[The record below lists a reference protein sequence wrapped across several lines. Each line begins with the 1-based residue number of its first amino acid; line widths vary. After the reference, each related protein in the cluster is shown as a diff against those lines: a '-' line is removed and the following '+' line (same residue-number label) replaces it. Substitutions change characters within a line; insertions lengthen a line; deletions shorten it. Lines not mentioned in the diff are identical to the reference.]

1 MTNTIGI
8 IGLGN
13 MGGAI
18 STNLVKSGFAVAG
31 FDIDAGM
38 IARAQSNG
46 VDVKFSAT
54 EVANLAKIII
64 LSLASPAALHAV
76 TTELAEAG
84 NKEAILVE
92 TGTLTIDDKEAARDR
107 LAAAGITLLDC
118 PLSGTG
124 HQARTGDLVVFTS
137 GDEDAVNKCMPMF
150 AGFSRSQKYCGEFG
164 NGIRMKIVANHLI
177 AVHNTATAE
186 AMVLGMKADL
196 DPNLVFDVIS
206 ESAGTSRMFEVRGK
220 LMADSN
226 WDDVGAT
233 NLLFKKDL
241 DVITNYAA
249 EIGCPVPLFS
259 LAAQPFRAAMSRG
272 LEQRDTASV
281 CLLLEEAAGI
291 DRDNWPPDAKKK

>member
-1 MTNTIGI
+1 
-8 IGLGN
+8 
-13 MGGAI
+13 
-18 STNLVKSGFAVAG
+18 
-31 FDIDAGM
+31 
-38 IARAQSNG
+38 
-46 VDVKFSAT
+46 
-54 EVANLAKIII
+54 
-64 LSLASPAALHAV
+64 V
-76 TTELAEAG
+76 TTEFAEVG
-84 NKEAILVE
+84 DKDTILVE
-92 TGTLTIDDKEAARDR
+92 TGTLTIEDKEAARDR

-137 GDEDAVNKCMPMF
+137 GDEEVVNKCLPMF

-164 NGIRMKIVANHLI
+164 NGIRMKFVANHLI

-186 AMVLGMKADL
+186 AMVLGMKSNL
-196 DPNLVFDVIS
+196 DQNLVYDVVS
-206 ESAGTSRMFEVRGK
+206 ESSGTSRMFEIRGK

-226 WDDVGAT
+226 WYDVSAT

-249 EIGCPVPLFS
+249 DIGCPVPLFS

-291 DRDNWPPDAKKK
+291 DRDNWPPEANKKK

>member
-1 MTNTIGI
+1 MTSTIGI

-18 STNLVKSGFAVAG
+18 STNLVKAGFAVAG
-31 FDIDAGM
+31 FDIDADM

-46 VDVKFSAT
+46 VDAKSSVT
-54 EVANLAKIII
+54 EVANSAKIII

-84 NKEAILVE
+84 DKETILVE
-92 TGTLTIDDKEAARDR
+92 TGTLTIEDKEAARDR
-107 LAAAGITLLDC
+107 LAAAGVTLLDC

-124 HQARTGDLVVFTS
+124 HQARAGDLVVFTS
-137 GDEDAVNKCMPMF
+137 GDEDAVKKCMPMF

-164 NGIRMKIVANHLI
+164 NGIRMKFVANHLI

-186 AMVLGMKADL
+186 AMVLGMKSNL

-206 ESAGTSRMFEVRGK
+206 ESAGTSRMFEIRGK

-241 DVITNYAA
+241 DVITNHAA

-272 LEQRDTASV
+272 LEDRDTASV

-291 DRDNWPPDAKKK
+291 DRDNWPPEAKKK